1 MVSPA
6 WSLSVAV
13 TLACAAIVCL
23 LRLFS
28 LRLLSVYPALSYFF
42 LLQVALTVASS
53 ITGLESDDY
62 ESIYVGLLIL
72 AWIVY
77 GLMLREIYAAIFS
90 DYPGIAVLGRWSV
103 YGALFGTVLVAIVS
117 TTAGRRVSGLQN
129 SLLPFVESAAH
140 CFTFGFSLLI
150 LIILVVISRYPIH
163 LQKNVF
169 INAVLFG
176 VVMFSE
182 AGALIADLLTW
193 RQHTGWINLAANLNT
208 AVCFCIWSFL
218 VSREGQTRVL
228 RLHTRIDPRD
238 EERLLGQLSI
248 ISSILIGAARK

>member
-13 TLACAAIVCL
+13 ALACATTVCL
-23 LRLFS
+23 FRLFS

-42 LLQVALTVASS
+42 LLQVALTAASS
-53 ITGLESDDY
+53 ITGLKSDEY
-62 ESIYVGLLIL
+62 ESIYLGLLIPE
-72 AWIVY
+72 WIIY

-103 YGALFGTVLVAIVS
+103 YGALFGTALVAIVS
-117 TTAGRRVSGLQN
+117 TTAGRTVSGLQGT
-129 SLLPFVESAAH
+129 LLPFVESAAH

-176 VVMFSE
+176 AVMFGE
-182 AGALIADLLTW
+182 AGGLIAELFTK
-193 RQHTGWINLAANLNT
+193 RQHTNWLNLAVTVNT
-208 AVCFCIWSFL
+208 AVCFWIWPFL
-218 VSREGQTRVL
+218 LSREGQTRIL

-238 EERLLGQLSI
+238 EDRLLGQLSI
-248 ISSILIGAARK
+248 ISSILITAARK